1 MADVRGWCP
10 LGRETGIQK
19 VIWDDDGWP
28 HIVGGHKGMV
38 EVEAPTD
45 AIASE
50 KDLYSGKDDFDS
62 SELNLHFQTLRIPL
76 TEDTLSLQD
85 RPGHLRLYGRQSLM
99 STFLQAHVARRWQS
113 FTFDAE
119 TKLAYR
125 PKNIQQFAGL
135 CCYFNTKN
143 WTCIQVAWH
152 EKYGRVIDV
161 VGTELGRSH
170 SIYEEEPVPVPK
182 DAEYVYLKVQV
193 RGISYRYLYSF
204 DGVTWM
210 ETPCLFDSAKLSEEY
225 IKTVYDAAFTGA
237 FTGMFSVD
245 GLGTALPADFDYFYY
260 EEFDMEADGKYI

>member
-1 MADVRGWCP
+1 
-10 LGRETGIQK
+10 
-19 VIWDDDGWP
+19 
-28 HIVGGHKGMV
+28 MV

-135 CCYFNTKN
+135 CCYFNT
-143 WTCIQVAWH
+143 
-152 EKYGRVIDV
+152 
-161 VGTELGRSH
+161 
-170 SIYEEEPVPVPK
+170 
-182 DAEYVYLKVQV
+182 
-193 RGISYRYLYSF
+193 
-204 DGVTWM
+204 
-210 ETPCLFDSAKLSEEY
+210 
-225 IKTVYDAAFTGA
+225 
-237 FTGMFSVD
+237 
-245 GLGTALPADFDYFYY
+245 
-260 EEFDMEADGKYI
+260 